1 MDKPQAPTL
10 TPEER
15 ASAILA
21 IEGPRINALVRQAAE
36 LLDSRAPMGHK
47 AARMVQIADALSRVI
62 TPHVECRNGCFN
74 CCSQPVGV
82 SGYEVRAIERFTGR
96 KAIMQGRGG
105 IPHPELPEQM
115 RKRFTGKACTFL
127 AAGRCTIYSVR
138 PIACRLHHSLE
149 SSPEP
154 CDTARQPDMQV
165 KSLNLPLDRVLV
177 HVFRT
182 EDRGDI
188 REFFPPPPEEGES

>member
-1 MDKPQAPTL
+1 MDEPQATTP

-15 ASAILA
+15 AAALLA
-21 IEGPRINALVRQAAE
+21 AEKPRIDALVRQAAA
-36 LLDSRAPMGHK
+36 LVQSNAPMGHK
-47 AARMVQIADALSRVI
+47 AARMVQIADGLSRAI
-62 TPHVECRNGCFN
+62 TPHVECRNGCSF

-115 RKRFTGKACTFL
+115 RKRFTGKPCTFL

-138 PIACRLHHSLE
+138 PIACRLHHSLMP
-149 SSPEP
+149 SAEP
-154 CDTARQPDMQV
+154 CDTTRHPDMNV
-165 KSLNLPLDRVLV
+165 KSLNLPQCSGVARS
-177 HVFRT
+177 R
-182 EDRGDI
+182 RPM
-188 REFFPPPPEEGES
+188 RQARQA

>member
-1 MDKPQAPTL
+1 MEQPQANTP
-10 TPEER
+10 TPEAR
-15 ASAILA
+15 AAAIIA
-21 IEGPRINALVRQAAE
+21 AEGPRINALVRQAAA
-36 LLDSRAPMGHK
+36 LLESRAPMGHK
-47 AARMVQIADALSRVI
+47 AARLVQIADGLSRAI
-62 TPHVECRNGCFN
+62 TPHVECRNGCSH

-127 AAGRCTIYSVR
+127 EAGRCTIYAVR
-138 PIACRLHHSLE
+138 PISCRLHHSLM
-149 SSPEP
+149 SSAEP
-154 CDTARQPDMQV
+154 CDTARHPDMHV
-165 KSLNLPLDRVLV
+165 PALNLPLDPIFV
-177 HVFRT
+177 HVFRA

-188 REFFPPPPEEGES
+188 REFFPPRAEEGG